1 MKRLVGLVAA
11 LARRQ
16 RIELP
21 PDWAD
26 PVAALE
32 IDPASRAALPQLCQA
47 LGWKAPE
54 TLRDPPKA
62 QHFPLLVHHP
72 LQGWAIADQWQTH
85 TSVRVL
91 TESGVQTWA
100 IDDVP
105 LEFYRLS
112 IPDSRA
118 RQVRS
123 QSFAIFLRALLA
135 RKRMLLEA
143 TVATAMLSLVGLGVS
158 LFSMQVYDRVIP
170 QGGIATLWVLLFGV
184 LFAIGIE
191 FLLRWLRAVSLERE
205 AATIDA
211 EVSEYFFS
219 RMQALRLDARPASVG
234 SLAAQMRGLEQVRS
248 VMSAASIYFVADL
261 PFALLMVGVVYL
273 IGGKLALVPLIGL
286 PIVLLLA
293 WLVAKAVR
301 NETKRAQASSYRKN
315 GLLVEAIAA
324 SEIVKATRGHW
335 DLLARWNKLIDD
347 VTVDDERVRRWTALA
362 QSGANFIQQTTYVA
376 MIAIGSVAAIDGDIT
391 MGALIACSILAGR
404 INGPLLSQLPGL
416 IMQWS
421 YARSALEGLDQLL
434 SLPVDREPDADYLR
448 PTSLSGPMVLE
459 SVRFAYAGA
468 RSGLDVQSLNI
479 RPGERIAIIGPIGS
493 GKSTLLKLLAGL
505 YRPQSGNVLLA
516 GLDMHQIAEDALR
529 EHVAYLPQDYRLVQ
543 GTLRENLLLGRPD
556 PGDDAL
562 MASATQTGLAQLVAA
577 HPQGMDMPIAEGGSG
592 ISGGQRQLV
601 GLTRM
606 LLAKPGLWLLDEP
619 TAALDQD
626 SEKRVLAAL
635 DRCAGS
641 DSTVV
646 LVTHKMSLLQLVR
659 RVIVVANGKV
669 VMDGPAAQVVE
680 QLRRAAVTAATPITA
695 AAGAQSA

>member
-1 MKRLVGLVAA
+1 MKQLTGLVAA

-16 RIELP
+16 RIELA

-26 PVAALE
+26 PVATLDGDPVSRDAL
-32 IDPASRAALPQLCQA
+32 ARLCEA
-47 LGWKAPE
+47 LGWSAPDK
-54 TLRDPPKA
+54 LRDLPKA
-62 QHFPLLVHHP
+62 QHFPLVVHHP
-72 LQGWAIADQWQTH
+72 LLGWAIADQWQTQ
-85 TSVRVL
+85 TTLRVV
-91 TESGVQTWA
+91 TADGAQTWS
-100 IDDVP
+100 IEQEP
-105 LEFYRLS
+105 LEFHRLN
-112 IPDSRA
+112 IPGQRA
-118 RQVRS
+118 ERVRS
-123 QSFAIFLRALLA
+123 QSFSIFARALLS
-135 RKRMLLEA
+135 RRRMLVEA

-170 QGGIATLWVLLFGV
+170 QGGLATLWVLLFGV
-184 LFAIGIE
+184 LFAVGIE
-191 FLLRWLRAVSLERE
+191 FLLRWLRAISLERE
-205 AATIDA
+205 AAAIDA

-219 RMQALRLDARPASVG
+219 RLQALRLDARPASVG
-234 SLAAQMRGLEQVRS
+234 TLAAQMRGLEQVRS

-261 PFALLMVGVVYL
+261 PFALLMVWVVYL
-273 IGGKLALVPLIGL
+273 IGGSLALVPLIGL
-286 PIVLLLA
+286 PVVLLLA
-293 WLVAKAVR
+293 WAVARAVR

-335 DLLARWNKLIDD
+335 ELLARWNKLVDD

-376 MIAIGSVAAIDGDIT
+376 MIAIGSVAAINGDIT

-404 INGPLLSQLPGL
+404 VNGPLLSQLPGL

-421 YARSALEGLDQLL
+421 YARGALEGLDQLL
-434 SLPVDREPDADYLR
+434 KLPVDREPDKDYLR
-448 PTSLSGPMVLE
+448 PASLSGPLSLE
-459 SVRFAYAGA
+459 SVSFTYAGA
-468 RSGLDVQSLNI
+468 RSGLEVQNLNI
-479 RPGERIAIIGPIGS
+479 RPGERVAIIGPVGS

-505 YRPQSGNVLLA
+505 YRPQSGNILLA
-516 GLDMHQIAEDALR
+516 GLDMQQIAEDALR

-556 PGDDAL
+556 PGDDVL
-562 MASATQTGLAQLVAA
+562 MACATQTGLAQFVAA

-626 SEKRVLAAL
+626 SEKRVLSAL
-635 DRCAGS
+635 DRCAGA
-641 DSTVV
+641 DSTVI

-659 RVIVVANGKV
+659 RVIVVANGKI
-669 VMDGPAAQVVE
+669 VMDGPAPQVIE
-680 QLRRAAVTAATPITA
+680 QLRRSAVTAATPITA
-695 AAGAQSA
+695 ATGAQSA